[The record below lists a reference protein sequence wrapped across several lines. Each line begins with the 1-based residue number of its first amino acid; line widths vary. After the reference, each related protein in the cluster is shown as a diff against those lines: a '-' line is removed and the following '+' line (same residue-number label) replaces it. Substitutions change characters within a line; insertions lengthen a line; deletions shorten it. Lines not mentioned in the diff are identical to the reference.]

1 MGIVSNSL
9 PVKEA
14 IKIEQIKLIKIIIN
28 KRNNENNSP
37 FEKGLL
43 FPTKFWLFE
52 SIIKL
57 FKTLVLFLLLDFY
70 FSLSSYIFLK
80 LLLFKFS

>member
-14 IKIEQIKLIKIIIN
+14 MKMEKIKLIEIIII
-28 KRNNENNSP
+28 KRNKENNSP

-43 FPTKFWLFE
+43 LPTKF
-52 SIIKL
+52 
-57 FKTLVLFLLLDFY
+57 
-70 FSLSSYIFLK
+70 
-80 LLLFKFS
+80 

>member
-14 IKIEQIKLIKIIIN
+14 IKIEQIKLIEIMII

-43 FPTKFWLFE
+43 
-52 SIIKL
+52 
-57 FKTLVLFLLLDFY
+57 
-70 FSLSSYIFLK
+70 LSS
-80 LLLFKFS
+80 KF

>member
-1 MGIVSNSL
+1 MGIVSNSF

-14 IKIEQIKLIKIIIN
+14 IKIEQIKLIKIITI
-28 KRNNENNSP
+28 KRNNENISP

-43 FPTKFWLFE
+43 FPIKFLLLE

-57 FKTLVLFLLLDFY
+57 FKTLVL
-70 FSLSSYIFLK
+70 I
-80 LLLFKFS
+80 LF

>member
-14 IKIEQIKLIKIIIN
+14 IKIEQIKLIEMMII

-37 FEKGLL
+37 LEKGLL
-43 FPTKFWLFE
+43 FPIKF
-52 SIIKL
+52 
-57 FKTLVLFLLLDFY
+57 
-70 FSLSSYIFLK
+70 
-80 LLLFKFS
+80 

>member
-1 MGIVSNSL
+1 MGIVSNSF

-14 IKIEQIKLIKIIIN
+14 IKIEQIKLIEIIII

-43 FPTKFWLFE
+43 FPVKP
-52 SIIKL
+52 
-57 FKTLVLFLLLDFY
+57 
-70 FSLSSYIFLK
+70 
-80 LLLFKFS
+80 

>member
-1 MGIVSNSL
+1 LIGFLEGFTDFLKNYLISQSGIVSNSF

-14 IKIEQIKLIKIIIN
+14 IKIEQIKLIEMMII

-43 FPTKFWLFE
+43 FPNKF
-52 SIIKL
+52 
-57 FKTLVLFLLLDFY
+57 
-70 FSLSSYIFLK
+70 
-80 LLLFKFS
+80 

>member
-1 MGIVSNSL
+1 MVSNSF

-14 IKIEQIKLIKIIIN
+14 ITMEQIKLIAMIIT

-43 FPTKFWLFE
+43 FPTKF
-52 SIIKL
+52 
-57 FKTLVLFLLLDFY
+57 
-70 FSLSSYIFLK
+70 
-80 LLLFKFS
+80 

>member
-1 MGIVSNSL
+1 MLVDRDFREIHRLFLNNHFINQRGTVSNSF

-14 IKIEQIKLIKIIIN
+14 IKIEQIKLIEIIIN

-43 FPTKFWLFE
+43 FPTK
-52 SIIKL
+52 
-57 FKTLVLFLLLDFY
+57 Y
-70 FSLSSYIFLK
+70 
-80 LLLFKFS
+80 

>member
-14 IKIEQIKLIKIIIN
+14 IKIEPSKLREMIIT
-28 KRNNENNSP
+28 KRNKENNSP

-43 FPTKFWLFE
+43 LPTKF
-52 SIIKL
+52 
-57 FKTLVLFLLLDFY
+57 
-70 FSLSSYIFLK
+70 
-80 LLLFKFS
+80 

>member
-14 IKIEQIKLIKIIIN
+14 IKIEQIKHIEMMIIN
-28 KRNNENNSP
+28 KNNENNSP

-43 FPTKFWLFE
+43 LPIKF
-52 SIIKL
+52 
-57 FKTLVLFLLLDFY
+57 
-70 FSLSSYIFLK
+70 
-80 LLLFKFS
+80 

>member
-1 MGIVSNSL
+1 MVSNSF
-9 PVKEA
+9 PVKDA
-14 IKIEQIKLIKIIIN
+14 IKIEQIKLIEMMII

-43 FPTKFWLFE
+43 FPIKFLLLE

-57 FKTLVLFLLLDFY
+57 FKKIASFLILDFSCI
-70 FSLSSYIFLK
+70 FSSYIFLNS
-80 LLLFKFS
+80 LLFKFS